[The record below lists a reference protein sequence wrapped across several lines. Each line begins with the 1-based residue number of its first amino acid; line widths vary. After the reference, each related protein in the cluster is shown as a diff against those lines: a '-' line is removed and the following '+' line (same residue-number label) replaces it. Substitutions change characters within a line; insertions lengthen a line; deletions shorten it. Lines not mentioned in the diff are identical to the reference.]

1 MHKTNGFIR
10 PITLPPLAMTKK
22 LKTKLLMSCGPISL
36 TVLLSLGVVPPALA
50 QASSETAP
58 AATPTQVVPSSA
70 GTDNPAA
77 KADLTPPAPTGFW
90 DRSTLLGDI
99 GGLRPW
105 LGNYGV
111 TFSLQETS
119 EYLRNLSGGLA
130 REGAYDGLTQATVQ
144 VDTSKAFGLPGGLF
158 NVSALQI
165 HGSNLSQRTLMTLQS
180 ASGIEADA
188 TTRLWELWYQQSLLG
203 GQLDVKVGQQSLDQ
217 EFMVS
222 QYAASFMNATFGWPV
237 LSSVD
242 MPAGGPAYPL
252 SSLGARVRV
261 KPSDAWTVLA
271 GVFDGNPAGSD
282 NGDPQKQN
290 SHGTNFNLH
299 NSALFIGEVQYAIN
313 QPPANPSEAQPA
325 GLPGTYKLGFWYN
338 TQRFADQG
346 FDNTGLSLANPA
358 STGIPQSH
366 RGDYSFYAVADQMV
380 WRPSAD
386 SPQSVGV
393 FARVMGAP
401 GDRNLV
407 DLGVNAGVTLK
418 APFKGRDNDVVGL
431 AVGYAK
437 IGSHAQDLATTTASF
452 TPGYPSR
459 GSETVVEATYQYQVT
474 PWWQLQ
480 ADFQYVF
487 GPGGG
492 IPNPDNPSQ
501 RVGNEAIA
509 GVRTTISF

>member
-1 MHKTNGFIR
+1 M
-10 PITLPPLAMTKK
+10 KK
-22 LKTKLLMSCGPISL
+22 NLKTRLLMSGGPISL
-36 TVLLSLGVVPPALA
+36 SFLLSLGVVPPAFA
-50 QASSETAP
+50 QAASEGTP
-58 AATPTQVVPSSA
+58 AATPAQTEAPSSSSGA
-70 GTDNPAA
+70 DNPAA
-77 KADLTPPAPTGFW
+77 KADQAPPAPTGFW
-90 DRSTLLGDI
+90 DRSNLFGDM

-111 TFSLQETS
+111 TVNLQETS
-119 EYLRNLSGGLA
+119 EYLNNLSGGVK
-130 REGAYDGLTQATVQ
+130 RGGAYDGLTQLGVV
-144 VDTSKAFGLPGGLF
+144 VDTQKAFGLPGGTF

-165 HGSNLSQRTLMTLQS
+165 HGTNLSQRNLLTLQS
-180 ASGIEADA
+180 ASGIEADD
-188 TTRLWELWYQQSLLG
+188 TTRLWELWYQQSLLAG
-203 GQLDVKVGQQSLDQ
+203 KVDVKVGQQSLDQ

-222 QYAASFMNATFGWPV
+222 QYATPFMNATFGWPV
-237 LSSVD
+237 LPSVD

-252 SSLGARVRV
+252 SSLGVRVRA
-261 KPSDAWTVLA
+261 KPSDSWTVLA
-271 GVFDGNPAGSD
+271 GVFDGHPAGSD
-282 NGDPQKQN
+282 VGDPQKQN

-313 QPPANPSEAQPA
+313 QPPASPTDAQPG

-338 TQRFADQG
+338 TQQFADQQ
-346 FDNTGLSLANPA
+346 FDNTGLSLANPV
-358 STGIPQSH
+358 STGVPQSH

-407 DLGVNAGVTLK
+407 DLGINAGVTLK
-418 APFKGRDNDVVGL
+418 APFKGRDNDVVGV

-437 IGSHAQDLATTTASF
+437 IGSHAQGLAGDTASL
-452 TPGYPSR
+452 TTQGYPSR
-459 GSETVVEATYQYQVT
+459 SAETLIEATYQYQVT

-480 ADFQYVF
+480 ADFQYAF
-487 GPGGG
+487 RPAGG

-501 RVGNEAIA
+501 RIGNEAVV
-509 GVRTTISF
+509 GVRTNIVF